1 MGYVTLA
8 VDSLGPRGITNCG
21 NTTPDDLA
29 PDAYR
34 ALNFLVV
41 IHRSIPARVAVLGF
55 AYGGGVALMSVERGA
70 METNIA
76 KQIPGRCRLLTHP
89 AIDSRAP

>member
-1 MGYVTLA
+1 VTLA

-29 PDAYR
+29 RDAYR

-41 IHRSIPARVAVLGF
+41 IHRSIPRASAVLGF

-70 METNIA
+70 MEQTSPN
-76 KQIPGRCRLLTHP
+76 KF
-89 AIDSRAP
+89 RAAVAFYPPCNRFKAP